1 MLTTYERMNY
11 LEAAHNIVDGEDTD
25 VTHDQVD
32 AMSDYDLVEWV
43 DCWREGDGEDD
54 DEAQP

>member
-11 LEAAHNIVDGEDTD
+11 LETAHNIVDGEETD
-25 VTHDQVD
+25 VTHEQVD

-43 DCWREGDGEDD
+43 DTWRESDD
-54 DEAQP
+54 DESGDD